1 MCVVL
6 RLLFGAMLAGL
17 AVANVQAQSDGE
29 LTLLPADSALG
40 CLDTGAGTRPTYP
53 EREAALKTGAVVR
66 VRLTFVAPDKPPK
79 VETTFNSGGDD
90 VFVDVVRSFVK
101 GYRLPCM
108 APGAGPVTGV
118 QEFQFVPDDGRK
130 VIYAAPRDDPHPKAA
145 VALRCVTGAR
155 PPEYPRSFGQPP
167 EGTVVVKMKFVDGAS
182 PPQPTV
188 LFDGGSG
195 RLAAAVLR
203 AVEQYR
209 MPCLNASDPSLTAM
223 QAFTFVMSD
232 SMRYT
237 LKDVPLRQF
246 VAAVDKLEQHPV
258 RFDFSTM
265 GCPFDVRL
273 RLFQPH
279 TANQVGEVERSDP
292 NRREF
297 IEWLRI
303 VSLKL
308 PRDAARQVIGQSI
321 TISVPCGTIDLT

>member
-1 MCVVL
+1 MRVVL

-17 AVANVQAQSDGE
+17 AVANVQAQADGG

-40 CLDTGAGTRPTYP
+40 CLDTGGSTRPAYP
-53 EREAALKTGAVVR
+53 EAEAVLKNGAVVR
-66 VRLTFVAPDKPPK
+66 VSLTFVAPDKPPK
-79 VETTFNSGGDD
+79 VETTFNSGGD

-108 APGAGPVTGV
+108 AAGAASVTGV

-130 VIYAAPRDDPHPKAA
+130 VIYGAPRDQHPKEAA
-145 VALRCVTGAR
+145 ALRCVTGMR
-155 PPEYPRSFGQPP
+155 PPEYPGGFGQPP
-167 EGTVVVKMKFVDGAS
+167 EGTVVVKMKFVDGTS

-209 MPCLNASDPSLTAM
+209 MPCLDASDPPLTAM
-223 QAFTFVMSD
+223 QAFAFVMSD
-232 SMRYT
+232 SKRYT
-237 LKDVPLRQF
+237 LKDVQLRQF
-246 VAAVDKLEQHPV
+246 VAAVDKPEQHPV

-279 TANQVGEVERSDP
+279 TANDVGEVERSDP

-297 IEWLRI
+297 IEWLRA

-321 TISVPCGTIDLT
+321 MISVPCGILDLT